1 MMGIISQHHAMM
13 QSMMQNSEIMGMM
26 TNQDMMGSGTMGSG
40 TMGSGIMS
48 QGKGMMSDSGT
59 GQMMIQDPELREQFN
74 QYKLEHQKIMNE
86 LMSADMSDPA
96 I

>member
-26 TNQDMMGSGTMGSG
+26 TNQDMMGSG